1 MANEQITQIAKINQ
15 IYVTDFLTYLTYLI
29 QKSEAD
35 DEEYKFQE
43 MLRKAQSGRH

>member
-29 QKSEAD
+29 QKAEAD
-35 DEEYKFQE
+35 EQEYEFQR
-43 MLRKAQSGRH
+43 LLSDAKNRRR

>member
-29 QKSEAD
+29 QKAEAD
-35 DEEYKFQE
+35 QQEYEFQE